1 MDLEAIATCAFL
13 NLAFDLIVNDLI
25 FGRGT
30 LFPIGSQSSQEFF
43 PVDVSVLV
51 AVEHVGYGTHFHTT
65 GRELGLHNAINE
77 VFSRDES
84 FIVLVHF
91 TEQIRHAGLLVVHV
105 LHESASPVIP
115 AEVLNLF

>member
-1 MDLEAIATCAFL
+1 MYRNTYSILALANLMDLEAIATCAFL

-65 GRELGLHNAINE
+65 GRELCKRKRML
-77 VFSRDES
+77 
-84 FIVLVHF
+84 
-91 TEQIRHAGLLVVHV
+91 Q
-105 LHESASPVIP
+105 
-115 AEVLNLF
+115 